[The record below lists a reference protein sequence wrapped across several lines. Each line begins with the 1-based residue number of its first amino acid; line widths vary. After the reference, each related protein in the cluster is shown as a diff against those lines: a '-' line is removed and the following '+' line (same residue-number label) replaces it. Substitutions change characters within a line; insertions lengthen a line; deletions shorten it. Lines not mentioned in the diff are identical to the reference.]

1 MVDELILKEKEV
13 LSLKLRTLIYV
24 IMSTFL
30 FSSMEITLKIAGGT
44 FNPIQ
49 LNFVR
54 FLLGGLLLLPFTL
67 QRLRREQRHLT
78 GRDVAAFSLTG
89 FSCVLVSMTLYQL
102 AIQMSLPATI
112 AILLSANPAF
122 GMLIGLVLLK
132 EKMSRTNT
140 LAVILTLAGLLVI
153 VNPFNL
159 TNPMGI
165 TLGLLSSITFAIYGI
180 LTRLSSNKLG
190 FGGMTMTCFSFI
202 AGAIELGIFMAITH
216 IPAVSQAFS
225 GLQGFSDVP
234 FFQGITWSNILLVAY
249 ISFFVTGLGFGLYFL
264 VMEEAGVPIASL
276 IFFIK
281 PALAPILSLIVLGDP
296 IHTNTIVGIIII
308 LIGSV
313 VTLTGERIATRMSR
327 K

>member
-30 FSSMEITLKIAGGT
+30 FSSMEIALKIAGGT

-78 GRDVAAFSLTG
+78 GRDIAAFSLTG

-216 IPAVSQAFS
+216 IPAVSQVLS

>member
-1 MVDELILKEKEV
+1 MYIIILEKEV
-13 LSLKLRTLIYV
+13 FLVKLRTLLYV
-24 IMSTFL
+24 VISTFL
-30 FSSMEITLKIAGGT
+30 FSSMEIALKVAGGT

-49 LNFVR
+49 LNFIR
-54 FLLGGLLLLPFTL
+54 FLFGGLLLLPFTMKTL
-67 QRLRREQRHLT
+67 KKQGHRLK
-78 GRDVAAFSLTG
+78 GRDIAAFSMTG

-102 AIQMSLPATI
+102 AIQLSLPATI

-140 LAVILTLAGLLVI
+140 LAVILTLVGLLVI
-153 VNPFNL
+153 INPFNL
-159 TNPMGI
+159 TNPLGI

-202 AGAIELGIFMAITH
+202 AGAIELAIFMAITH
-216 IPAVSQAFS
+216 IPAVSKAFS
-225 GLQGFSDVP
+225 GLEGFSDIP
-234 FFQGITWSNILLVAY
+234 FFQGITLSNILLLAY
-249 ISFFVTGLGFGLYFL
+249 ISFLVTGVGFGLYFV
-264 VMEEAGVPIASL
+264 VMGEAGVPIASL

-281 PALAPILSLIVLGDP
+281 PALAPILSLLILGDP
-296 IHTNTIVGIIII
+296 IHLNTIVGIIII

-313 VTLTGERIATRMSR
+313 VTLVGEKIAMRMS

>member
-30 FSSMEITLKIAGGT
+30 FSSMEIALKIAGGT

>member
-30 FSSMEITLKIAGGT
+30 FSSMEIALKIAGGT

-78 GRDVAAFSLTG
+78 RRDVAAFSLTG

-216 IPAVSQAFS
+216 IPAVSQALS
-225 GLQGFSDVP
+225 RLQGFSDVP

>member
-1 MVDELILKEKEV
+1 M
-13 LSLKLRTLIYV
+13 KLRTLIYV
-24 IMSTFL
+24 AISTFL
-30 FSSMEITLKIAGGT
+30 FSSMEIALKIAGGT

-49 LNFVR
+49 LNFLR

-67 QRLRREQRHLT
+67 KRLKKDQRHLN
-78 GRDVAAFSLTG
+78 GRDIRAFALTG

-140 LAVILTLAGLLVI
+140 IAVILTLAGLIII

-165 TLGLLSSITFAIYGI
+165 MLGILSSITFAIYGI

-190 FGGMTMTCFSFI
+190 FGGMAMTCFSFI
-202 AGAIELGIFMAITH
+202 AGAIELAIFMAFTH
-216 IPAVSQAFS
+216 IPVISRAFS
-225 GLQGFSDVP
+225 GVQGFSNIP

-281 PALAPILSLIVLGDP
+281 PALAPVLSLMILGDP
-296 IHTNTIVGIIII
+296 IHSNTVVGIIII

-313 VTLTGERIATRMSR
+313 VTLMGERIAMRMSR

>member
-30 FSSMEITLKIAGGT
+30 FSSMEIALKIAGGT

-78 GRDVAAFSLTG
+78 GRDIAAFSLTG